1 MIVHVSRLTEPD
13 TREPA
18 DPTTHHAQEKHM
30 VRLGKLIR
38 AGRESNSTV

>member
-18 DPTTHHAQEKHM
+18 DPTTHHAQEN
-30 VRLGKLIR
+30 IWF
-38 AGRESNSTV
+38 AWAN